1 VSCPEI
7 GLHKLKLKMDK
18 KETNLGSVIMGIT
31 RRRYTEELKLHI
43 CKEHI
48 EEGTGL
54 LELVKKY
61 NLSTH
66 SLIHG
71 WLRKFGY
78 VSSPDKPSNK
88 PVYIVG
94 LDNYNQMATDNTQTS
109 SSLNESP
116 EDQSEIARLKKE
128 LLEAKIKAEGFERMI
143 EIAEEQFKI
152 PIRKK

>member
-1 VSCPEI
+1 
-7 GLHKLKLKMDK
+7 MDK
-18 KETNLGSVIMGIT
+18 KETNFVYGIMGVT
-31 RRRYTEELKLHI
+31 RRQYSEELKLQV

-48 EEGTGL
+48 EDGIGL
-54 LELVKKY
+54 LALVKKY

-66 SLIHG
+66 SLING
-71 WLRKFGY
+71 WLRKYGF
-78 VSSPDKPSNK
+78 VSSPDKPSGK

-94 LDNYNQMATDNTQTS
+94 LDNYNQMPINNPHIPLQPPASDQV
-109 SSLNESP
+109 L
-116 EDQSEIARLKKE
+116 EDASEIARLKKE